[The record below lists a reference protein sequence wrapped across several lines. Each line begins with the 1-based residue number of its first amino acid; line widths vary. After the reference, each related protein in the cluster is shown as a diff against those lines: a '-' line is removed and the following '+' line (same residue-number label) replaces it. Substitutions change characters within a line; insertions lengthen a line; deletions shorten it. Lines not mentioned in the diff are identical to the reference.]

1 MKLPRRTFLHLAAG
15 VAALPALSRTAAA
28 VDYPTRPVRIIV
40 GFPAG
45 TAADINARLVGQALS
60 ERLGQQFVIDNRP
73 GAGSNLATEA
83 VARAQPDGFTLLLI
97 TTPNAVNAT
106 LYDNLNFNF
115 LRDIAAVAFISDVPF
130 VMVVTLSLPAK
141 TLPEFIAYAKA
152 NPGKINMASQGVGT
166 GPHVSG
172 ELLKMMAGIDFAH
185 VPYRG
190 PLMPDLLA
198 GQVQFYF
205 SPTPQAI
212 EYVRDGRLRALGV
225 TTATRSQA
233 LPGVPAIGEFVP
245 GCKAS
250 GWIGIGAP
258 KKTPAEIVDKLNIAI
273 NSAIAD
279 PNLKARFADLGEVLT
294 PMTPADFGTF
304 IAGETEKWGK
314 VIRAA
319 NIKPE

>member
-1 MKLPRRTFLHLAAG
+1 MKLPRRNFLHLASSA
-15 VAALPALSRTAAA
+15 AALSAMARIASAR
-28 VDYPTRPVRIIV
+28 DYPTRPARIIV

-45 TAADINARLVGQALS
+45 TAADISARLVGQALS

-73 GAGSNLATEA
+73 GAGSTIGTAA
-83 VARAQPDGFTLLLI
+83 VVRAPADGYTLLLI
-97 TTPNAVNAT
+97 TTSNAINAT

-115 LRDIAAVAFISDVPF
+115 IHDIRAVAFISGFPY
-130 VMVVTLSLPAK
+130 VMVVTPSLPAK
-141 TLPEFIAYAKA
+141 TLAEFIAYAKA
-152 NPGKINMASQGVGT
+152 NPRKINMASQGVGT
-166 GPHVSG
+166 TPQVCG
-172 ELLKMMAGIDFAH
+172 ELLKMMAGIDFTH

-205 SPTPQAI
+205 SPMPQPI

-233 LPGVPAIGEFVP
+233 LPGVPAIGEFVA
-245 GCKAS
+245 GYEAR

-279 PNLKARFADLGEVLT
+279 PKLKARFADLGEVPT
-294 PMTPADFGTF
+294 PMTPTDFSKF
-304 IAGETEKWGK
+304 IANETEKWAK
-314 VIRAA
+314 VVKAA
-319 NIKPE
+319 NIKHE